1 MTMSDSVASHPYRE
15 LMAEAQH
22 EREVA
27 DSPEGAALRDAV
39 CAAVSAY
46 SDFLERQGVIWEYSS
61 DCPRLKAQALV
72 ITADYGEDY
81 GTIDITLKDG
91 PLDRVYGNG
100 RNPDPEGRGPP
111 DIPHERRD
119 GD

>member
-1 MTMSDSVASHPYRE
+1 MSDSVASHPYRE

-27 DSPEGAALRDAV
+27 DSPEGAALQDAV
-39 CAAVSAY
+39 CVAVIAY
-46 SDFLERQGVIWEYSS
+46 SDFLERNGLIWGSGS
-61 DCPRLKAQALV
+61 DWPRQKARALV
-72 ITADYGEDY
+72 ITRDYGEGY
-81 GTIDITLKDG
+81 GTTDFTLKDG

-111 DIPHERRD
+111 DIPHKRR
-119 GD
+119 GDD

>member
-1 MTMSDSVASHPYRE
+1 MSDSVASHPYRE

-27 DSPEGAALRDAV
+27 DSPEGAALQDAV
-39 CAAVSAY
+39 AAAAGAY
-46 SDFLERQGVIWEYSS
+46 SDFLERNGVIWECSFDY
-61 DCPRLKAQALV
+61 PRQKARALV
-72 ITADYGEDY
+72 ISRDYGKDY
-81 GTIDITLKDG
+81 GTTDITLKDG

-111 DIPHERRD
+111 DIPHKRRD